1 MSLSDALHLA
11 QEKDLD
17 LVEVA
22 PTADPP
28 VCRLLDYGRFK
39 YVQTKKEREA
49 KRAQKS
55 TGLREVRF
63 RPAIGQHDLDSKY
76 RTVQKLLA
84 TGAKVKLSVVFRG
97 RSIAH
102 PEIGVALLRKVAE
115 GLQDEAKLERAPAM
129 EGRMLSIILVPLAH
143 RDAQATHGTSKEKQ
157 EKEPEPVTAEASQKG
172 KQEKKPEPVTAK
184 ASQKEKQE
192 KEPEPVTAKAS
203 QKEKQE
209 KEPESVTAKASQK
222 EKQEKE
228 PESVTAKASQNGDV
242 AAKEKEHAQA

>member
-1 MSLSDALHLA
+1 MTGIAREYRANHRIRASNVRVVADDGEQLGVMSLSDALRLA

-49 KRAQKS
+49 KKAQKS

-63 RPAIGQHDLDSKY
+63 RPAIGQHDLDAKY
-76 RTVQKLLA
+76 RTVQKLLV

-115 GLQDEAKLERAPAM
+115 GLQEEAKLERAPAM
-129 EGRMLSIILVPLAH
+129 EGRMLSIILVPIAH
-143 RDAQATHGTSKEKQ
+143 RDGQATRGTSKGKQ
-157 EKEPEPVTAEASQKG
+157 EKEPEPVTAQ
-172 KQEKKPEPVTAK
+172 
-184 ASQKEKQE
+184 
-192 KEPEPVTAKAS
+192 
-203 QKEKQE
+203 
-209 KEPESVTAKASQK
+209 
-222 EKQEKE
+222 
-228 PESVTAKASQNGDV
+228 ASQNGDV